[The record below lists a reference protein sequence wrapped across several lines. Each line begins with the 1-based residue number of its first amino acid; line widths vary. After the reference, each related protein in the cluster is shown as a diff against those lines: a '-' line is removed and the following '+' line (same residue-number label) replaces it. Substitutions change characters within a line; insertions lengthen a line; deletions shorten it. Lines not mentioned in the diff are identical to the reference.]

1 MHTSFNIVSVC
12 PGDGERFCW
21 CSSFIAD
28 GDVYDI
34 VFEWFDGNGG
44 VLEAR
49 GDKRKSVGDGIGVF
63 EIDGDNNGLD
73 CESGILCSR
82 LLCFSLLR

>member
-1 MHTSFNIVSVC
+1 MHTSFNIASKC

-28 GDVYDI
+28 ADVYDI
-34 VFEWFDGNGG
+34 VFEVDGNGG
-44 VLEAR
+44 VCEAR

-63 EIDGDNNGLD
+63 DKDGDNNGLD
-73 CESGILCSR
+73 CKSGILCSR
-82 LLCFSLLR
+82 LLCFLLPR